1 MAGSHRRSKHLTKWQ
16 WGNRFSPWVFGSGVL
31 WASTSRKGQE
41 AWSYSALSQPQNQRG
56 VGILGIRRKKASRAP
71 QYLASI
77 FRLEDY
83 NIQQRE
89 MSMKRLWLKSS
100 LSLLTLPFLSLRE
113 ALPHVQ
119 YFLRCSSLP
128 VGRLRRSKG
137 GPGRLGTCWQIF
149 LSCIEAYGKIL
160 YLNQS
165 MNK

>member
-16 WGNRFSPWVFGSGVL
+16 WGNRFFFLGLWEQGVMGINI
-31 WASTSRKGQE
+31 SKGQK

-56 VGILGIRRKKASRAP
+56 VGILGARRKKASRAS

-89 MSMKRLWLKSS
+89 MSMKGFWLKSF
-100 LSLLTLPFLSLRE
+100 LSLLALPSLLRE
-113 ALPHVQ
+113 AQPHLQ

-137 GPGRLGTCWQIF
+137 GPRRLGTCWQIF
-149 LSCIEAYGKIL
+149 LSCIEANGKIL